1 MAVLR
6 LCRNTR
12 TAMIHKGAYVACQRH
27 TLTLKAPL
35 EQPALKLYLRSWQH
49 VERRSM
55 FAEGGTCTAEGLRWL
70 VFGQLRKQIAHAD
83 PRIAMICTKHVC
95 KSCSHWSWP
104 CLSCIQAPG
113 VRREEALPAVR
124 LRSAMAAMVLPA

>member
-1 MAVLR
+1 MRARVAAIGDGFEGLSCQTLCRPGCCEDGVRTRTCLVPSCVGQLQMAVLR

-49 VERRSM
+49 VERRSI
-55 FAEGGTCTAEGLRWL
+55 FAEGGTCTAEGFRWL
-70 VFGQLRKQIAHAD
+70 VFGQLRKQQHTLD
-83 PRIAMICTKHVC
+83 PV
-95 KSCSHWSWP
+95 
-104 CLSCIQAPG
+104 
-113 VRREEALPAVR
+113 V
-124 LRSAMAAMVLPA
+124 